1 MTEANPKP
9 TPMRKGITGFW
20 LFKMSRLIKASKK
33 QKAVIS
39 EM

>member
-1 MTEANPKP
+1 MTAANPKP
-9 TPMRKGITGFW
+9 IPMRQGITGFW
-20 LFKMSRLIKASKK
+20 LFKIRTLIKASKK